1 MTKSHQESRR
11 SSEDSTRCRLQEEVR
26 GVHSAEGRTAPT
38 ECARDERQGGGR
50 VVRGEE
56 YISQAKLMG
65 WGEEIREEFDK
76 GLKNFFLIYLFI
88 GLAKMFTSARCY
100 GKTSMNILA
109 QTMFVRGSNVI
120 RPK

>member
-1 MTKSHQESRR
+1 M
-11 SSEDSTRCRLQEEVR
+11 STAQRPE
-26 GVHSAEGRTAPT
+26 APT
-38 ECARDERQGGGR
+38 ERAGDEWQGGGR

-65 WGEEIREEFDK
+65 WGEEIRDEFDK
-76 GLKNFFLIYLFI
+76 ALKNFFLIYLFI

-100 GKTSMNILA
+100 GKTSMNFLA
-109 QTMFVRGSNVI
+109 QTIFVRGSNVI